1 VATAAGITDRFR
13 PAAPPKYGNKKKD
26 ADVKQWIPII
36 EDYLRTAPDADYI
49 QLACSYLEVGP
60 RSLWTG
66 VYEAWK
72 AANGGAEPPNPRQFF
87 RDTLENNYGL
97 QDLEQKYW
105 DTWNALKQGTQD
117 IGEYNIE
124 FQQALTNLAGS
135 VTDEQV
141 KIEKYRSGLQ
151 HDLRELCRTSPM
163 GARWANL
170 TDLIQYATLQ
180 WPVIQERVS
189 RRKKQSS
196 GETSKVAG
204 KRKASGGGASGS
216 GRSSSKARLSASG
229 TPLTEEQK
237 KRDFK
242 LKLCHKCH
250 QPGHQMR
257 QLPLTKKKGGKVAAV
272 ASGSAPKEDDASE
285 EDF

>member
-1 VATAAGITDRFR
+1 M
-13 PAAPPKYGNKKKD
+13 
-26 ADVKQWIPII
+26 
-36 EDYLRTAPDADYI
+36 
-49 QLACSYLEVGP
+49 
-60 RSLWTG
+60 
-66 VYEAWK
+66 
-72 AANGGAEPPNPRQFF
+72 
-87 RDTLENNYGL
+87 
-97 QDLEQKYW
+97 
-105 DTWNALKQGTQD
+105 
-117 IGEYNIE
+117 
-124 FQQALTNLAGS
+124 
-135 VTDEQV
+135 

-151 HDLRELCRTSPM
+151 HDLRQMCRTSLT

-170 TDLIQYATLQ
+170 TDIIQYATLQ
-180 WPVIQERVS
+180 WPVVQESIS

-216 GRSSSKARLSASG
+216 GRSSSKARLGASG

-237 KRDFK
+237 KKDFE

-257 QLPLTKKKGGKVAAV
+257 QCPLNKKKGGKVAAV
-272 ASGSAPKEDDASE
+272 ASGSAPQEDDVSE

>member
-1 VATAAGITDRFR
+1 
-13 PAAPPKYGNKKKD
+13 
-26 ADVKQWIPII
+26 
-36 EDYLRTAPDADYI
+36 
-49 QLACSYLEVGP
+49 
-60 RSLWTG
+60 LWVQTSF
-66 VYEAWK
+66 
-72 AANGGAEPPNPRQFF
+72 PNDF
-87 RDTLENNYGL
+87 GL

-105 DTWNALKQGTQD
+105 DTWNALKQETQD

-124 FQQALTNLAGS
+124 FQQALTDLAGS

-141 KIEKYRSGLQ
+141 KTEKYRSSLQ
-151 HDLRELCRTSPM
+151 HDLRELCRTSPT

-216 GRSSSKARLSASG
+216 GRSSSKARLVPVVLLS
-229 TPLTEEQK
+229 QK
-237 KRDFK
+237 SR
-242 LKLCHKCH
+242 
-250 QPGHQMR
+250 R
-257 QLPLTKKKGGKVAAV
+257 RET
-272 ASGSAPKEDDASE
+272 SS
-285 EDF
+285 